1 MDSNTLADTE
11 EQNTYP
17 LCITSANNWE
27 PFSSDSEEIE
37 AISFMLPILE
47 GITYEL
53 IGSDIQEYINPD
65 DEFRESVFFNAAYYY
80 PGSLIPCIRQTGYE
94 AQIIPLRI
102 MKEIENACFMGVND
116 YTYTW
121 PEGYIIEYNEENE
134 TYYVGGGDPGTI
146 EPNLESYVINDDG
159 TMDVIM
165 IQVEVPD
172 DILCGRYLFHLVPN
186 EYSKTI
192 SDPIFPY
199 CVAEITELE
208 R

>member
-1 MDSNTLADTE
+1 
-11 EQNTYP
+11 
-17 LCITSANNWE
+17 
-27 PFSSDSEEIE
+27 
-37 AISFMLPILE
+37 
-47 GITYEL
+47 
-53 IGSDIQEYINPD
+53 
-65 DEFRESVFFNAAYYY
+65 
-80 PGSLIPCIRQTGYE
+80 
-94 AQIIPLRI
+94 

-134 TYYVGGGDPGTI
+134 TYYAGGGDPGTI

-172 DILCGRYLFHLVPN
+172 DILCGKFLFHLVPN

-192 SDPIFPY
+192 SNPIFPY
-199 CVAEITELE
+199 CVAEITEPE
-208 R
+208 S